1 MQNGNAYLGRLRGPW
16 IESGGF
22 LEFDFGGEKGS
33 DEWPFGSAQ
42 GKPFEAQGKR
52 VARKRFEE
60 RSRSVPTRR
69 ARDDRRRGRRK
80 LETGKKKREF
90 SLRRPTQSQER
101 MRKKKIGLLPSK

>member
-1 MQNGNAYLGRLRGPW
+1 MQNGNAYLGMLRGPW

-52 VARKRFEE
+52 VAGKRFEE
-60 RSRSVPTRR
+60 RSRSLAALGMTRQGGGGNTHLGGGGGREPGPRVRNYQGAAR
-69 ARDDRRRGRRK
+69 A
-80 LETGKKKREF
+80 
-90 SLRRPTQSQER
+90 SQAAPR
-101 MRKKKIGLLPSK
+101 HP

>member
-1 MQNGNAYLGRLRGPW
+1 MQNGNAYLGTLRGPW

-22 LEFDFGGEKGS
+22 LGFDFGGEKGS
-33 DEWPFGSAQ
+33 DEWAFGSAQ

-60 RSRSVPTRR
+60 RSRSLPTRR

-80 LETGKKKREF
+80 LETRKEKRDF
-90 SLRRPTQSQER
+90 SLRRSTHSQGR
-101 MRKKKIGLLPSK
+101 KRKKKVGLLRSK